1 MSRIDLRDS
10 LIVAPFIN
18 EEPSRFGRTEAVRV
32 LYRER
37 ADRLSIHAERPL
49 PLSIV
54 QAIGRAASTKGMDYA
69 TEIVLA
75 DAVAVPSDV
84 ISERKPGDE
93 DFGTSRRWQD
103 GGVFFTEYAAGS
115 RTRVSAFVPGLRI
128 EADAEGLYIRTQDG
142 TRIDLGEGEGEVLIY
157 PRASVPGEARSAMP
171 DGKPR
176 VFPTVAAWVKER
188 NKGEDYRQENP
199 YARVPAPIARLSA
212 LPTVRGRRPEGKVI
226 GPARIDKDGFR
237 SIQVGARVEVS
248 FGLAGMESDGPTV
261 IVQHGSEEGPES
273 VLEMVRRFD
282 TQAAQAINAIAIE
295 CTKGGKPKS
304 CHASPERIAEMM
316 GKEWRTL
323 DNDQRDKFR
332 AISTVVTHGEIRCK
346 TFDGKAKTVRLFV
359 VTGDD
364 IERNGTHHVRVRLNP
379 ELVEGMNHNAYGK
392 PSSLGILMDPRI
404 VSLPIKTDEAI
415 IRLIQEIDRQFS
427 LGWVANNYAKGKPL
441 HRSLGVL
448 FRDAGLGDMVEA
460 QVRDQGK
467 AAAREWMRD
476 KLDRLVMETPGYIS
490 RWCAVSQAEDPRDD
504 MVDLFPDRHFAA
516 QASKTRS
523 RAIAKKDAV
532 VEAKASGSRLAAVAL
547 VARKKPRAKR

>member
-1 MSRIDLRDS
+1 MSRIDLRSS

-18 EEPSRFGRTEAVRV
+18 EEPSLFGSTDAVRV

-49 PLSIV
+49 PLSVV
-54 QAIGRAASTKGMDYA
+54 QAIGRAASTKGMDYT

-75 DAVAVPSDV
+75 DSVAVPAEVSPEV
-84 ISERKPGDE
+84 NRKDE
-93 DFGTSRRWQD
+93 DFGSSRRWQD
-103 GGVFFTEYAAGS
+103 GGVFFTEYAAGG
-115 RTRVSAFVPGLRI
+115 RTRVSAFIPGLRI
-128 EADAEGLYIRTQDG
+128 EADADGLYLRTQDG
-142 TRIDLGEGEGEVLIY
+142 TRIDLGEGEGEVRIY
-157 PRASVPGEARSAMP
+157 PRASVQPGEAQSAVP

-212 LPTVRGRRPEGKVI
+212 LPTVRGRRPEPRVI
-226 GPARIDKDGFR
+226 GPARVEADGFR

-248 FGLAGMESDGPTV
+248 FGIAGMESDGPTV
-261 IVQHGSEEGPES
+261 IVEHGSDEGAED
-273 VLEMVRRFD
+273 VLDMVRRFD
-282 TQAAQAINAIAIE
+282 TQAAQAIHAIAIE

-316 GKEWRTL
+316 GKEWRTM
-323 DNDQRDKFR
+323 DNDQRSKFR

-346 TFDGKAKTVRLFV
+346 TFDGQAKTVRLFV
-359 VTGDD
+359 VTGED
-364 IERNGTHHVRVRLNP
+364 IERNGGRHVRVRLNP
-379 ELVEGMNHNAYGK
+379 ELVEGMDRNAYGK
-392 PSSLGILMDPRI
+392 PSFRGILVDPRI

-415 IRLIQEIDRQFS
+415 VRLVQEIGRQFS
-427 LGWVANNYAKGKPL
+427 LGWVANDYSKGKPL
-441 HRSLGVL
+441 HRSIGIL
-448 FRDAGLGDMVEA
+448 FRDAGLGEMVEA

-490 RWCAVSQAEDPRDD
+490 RWCAVSQGEDPRED

-516 QASKTRS
+516 QASQGRG
-523 RAIAKKDAV
+523 RAIAKKEAA
-532 VEAKASGSRLAAVAL
+532 EAKDTGGRLAAAAL